1 MKYIEVGN
9 TECSCGLNG
18 GGCKGSWR
26 LAARVVVGPQFID
39 RNKTK
44 YLASEQSWEYI
55 AVALAECKVP
65 ICQCRE
71 NTSSVLCYN
80 ASHKQNSYTQFSYRL
95 YCPLSL
101 FVWRYALTCFLRS
114 QSQCK
119 QNYHLF
125 DVLSSVC
132 VCACAVLPWWGQ
144 PLLGVLVSER
154 EFVKG
159 SPIHWSMRRG
169 FATLWRFVRL
179 LSFGFFH
186 FIFLCLLSFVYLP
199 RLQASL
205 LL

>member
-1 MKYIEVGN
+1 MYYSALNCKTHINGWDELFSRTKNNRRAFKVGN

-80 ASHKQNSYTQFSYRL
+80 ASHKQNSFRILIHSS
-95 YCPLSL
+95 PIDSIVLSRSL
-101 FVWRYALTCFLRS
+101 CDVMLSRVSYALNRNVNKTITCS
-114 QSQCK
+114 MCW
-119 QNYHLF
+119 
-125 DVLSSVC
+125 VVC
-132 VCACAVLPWWGQ
+132 VYVLALCYPDEANLCWVCWW
-144 PLLGVLVSER
+144 VS
-154 EFVKG
+154 VN
-159 SPIHWSMRRG
+159 S
-169 FATLWRFVRL
+169 
-179 LSFGFFH
+179 
-186 FIFLCLLSFVYLP
+186 
-199 RLQASL
+199 
-205 LL
+205 

>member
-1 MKYIEVGN
+1 MKYIKVGN

-80 ASHKQNSYTQFSYRL
+80 APHKQNSFRILIHNSPIDSTILSRSLSDVMLSRVSYAPNRN
-95 YCPLSL
+95 
-101 FVWRYALTCFLRS
+101 VNKTITCS
-114 QSQCK
+114 MCW
-119 QNYHLF
+119 
-125 DVLSSVC
+125 VVC
-132 VCACAVLPWWGQ
+132 VYVLALCCPDEANLCWVCWW
-144 PLLGVLVSER
+144 VS
-154 EFVKG
+154 VN
-159 SPIHWSMRRG
+159 S
-169 FATLWRFVRL
+169 
-179 LSFGFFH
+179 
-186 FIFLCLLSFVYLP
+186 
-199 RLQASL
+199 
-205 LL
+205 